1 MMDLSAYRDIF
12 IEEMNDQLER
22 MDQTLLALERS
33 PSPDLVQTLFR
44 IAHTVKGS
52 SSTMAF
58 KELSDLTHQVEFA
71 LEWIREKKTALTAGL
86 IDLLFRAMDAM
97 KKLRDEYVAGGSYSD
112 SAALAAEI
120 QAMLGQNAQA
130 AAGASSPA
138 RSLPLLGPG
147 ERLRAEEGAAAGMR
161 LLAVRVTLKGDCLMK
176 AARYQIM
183 LRRIEDD
190 GGSIIASS
198 LPLGELAVGDEDG
211 LFGAFTLIAAVPEEG
226 SALQSKL
233 LGLTDTESAEV
244 EPYRLEVPVSAQP
257 SAEPARQSAATAGAA
272 AAEGGSRQEPLNAA
286 GGAGGV
292 GGATAGAGGAAAG
305 GAAAGGAGAAA
316 AAGAKSAPTVRVSVD
331 RLDHLMNLVGEL
343 LIDQTSLASLKSAG
357 MRKDPAKSLQA
368 IDGVSDHMGR
378 VIKEL
383 QEGVM
388 KTRMLP
394 IDQLFSRFP
403 RLVRDLSQKLGKDL
417 DLVIQGGETELDR
430 TIIEELG
437 DPLIHLIRNSAD
449 HGIESPAE
457 RAALGKPAK
466 GLISLTSFHEENHVV
481 IVLKDDGKGID
492 AARITE
498 SALRKGLITEEK
510 AARLT
515 PSEAVNLIFEPGFS
529 TAAQVSEVSGRG
541 VGMDIVR
548 SQIGRLNGIIE
559 IDTEPGKGT
568 SFTIRLPLTLAIIKG
583 LLVKVAGRSMVIPMY
598 SVAEIVRIPPE
609 DIQTIQGEKAIINH
623 GRIVPLYWLH
633 DKLQYPRGGR
643 TGKSVPTV
651 IIKSVEKSAAFAVDE
666 IIGNQEVVIKSL
678 GSYLGKMNHLSG
690 ATILGNGQVALILEA
705 SYLVS

>member
-97 KKLRDEYVAGGSYSD
+97 KKLRDEYVAGGPYSD

-130 AAGASSPA
+130 AAGISAPA

-190 GGSIIASS
+190 GGSVIASS

-226 SALQSKL
+226 SVLQSKL
-233 LGLTDTESAEV
+233 LALTDTESAEV
-244 EPYRLEVPVSAQP
+244 EPYRLEAPVSGQP
-257 SAEPARQSAATAGAA
+257 SAEPARQPAA
-272 AAEGGSRQEPLNAA
+272 AAGATGPAAAGGSRQEPLSA
-286 GGAGGV
+286 GGEAGGV
-292 GGATAGAGGAAAG
+292 GGAAAG
-305 GAAAGGAGAAA
+305 GTGAGAAGAAAAGAGA

-357 MRKDPAKSLQA
+357 MRKDPARSLQA

-457 RAALGKPAK
+457 RAALNKPAK